1 MFLKTKTVVTEY
13 ERTSK
18 LGSSHNYTRKK
29 VVAIFRCD
37 SCNEVFERDSKH
49 VHKKRLS
56 NNYFHCCPNCD
67 SKRFAQRKGV
77 ERKKIWDMPASSEL
91 PVGKY

>member
-1 MFLKTKTVVTEY
+1 MFIKKETQRVEHV
-13 ERTSK
+13 RTSK
-18 LGSSHNYTRKK
+18 LGVKHSYYRDRTLA
-29 VVAIFRCD
+29 VFQCD
-37 SCNEVFERDSKH
+37 NCDEVFKRELKKINS
-49 VHKKRLS
+49 KRLS

-77 ERKKIWDMPASSEL
+77 ERKKIWDMPASVDL